1 MVKYNE
7 DIRNELTAARDA
19 LNARLAALSEYARS
33 GSKYKDADLQSL
45 MASISVDPEWGGAP
59 RPEPE
64 QQEGAA

>member
-19 LNARLAALSEYARS
+19 LNVKLAALREYAKS

-45 MASISVDPEWGGAP
+45 KDSISVDPEWGGAP
-59 RPEPE
+59 RPEPDE
-64 QQEGAA
+64 PA